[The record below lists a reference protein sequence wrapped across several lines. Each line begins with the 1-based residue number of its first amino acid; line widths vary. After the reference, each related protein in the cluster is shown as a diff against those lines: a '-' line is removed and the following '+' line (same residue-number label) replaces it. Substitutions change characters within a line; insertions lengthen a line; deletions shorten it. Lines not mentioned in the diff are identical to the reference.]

1 MISTPP
7 AGSSRNAATSQGPP
21 LVSKGAMAVMA
32 VPHST
37 KGRTISSQRRSGG
50 MAEGGDS
57 LFKI

>member
-1 MISTPP
+1 
-7 AGSSRNAATSQGPP
+7 GSNRNAATSQDPP
-21 LVSKGAMAVMA
+21 LLNKGAMAVMA
-32 VPHST
+32 VPQST